1 MSLGVA
7 FLAGAFIF
15 GEKQAQEKAMSLGS
29 AFLAGA
35 FVYLEKHVQKKLC
48 LSGRRSKQGLLFS

>member
-35 FVYLEKHVQKKLC
+35 FV
-48 LSGRRSKQGLLFS
+48 F